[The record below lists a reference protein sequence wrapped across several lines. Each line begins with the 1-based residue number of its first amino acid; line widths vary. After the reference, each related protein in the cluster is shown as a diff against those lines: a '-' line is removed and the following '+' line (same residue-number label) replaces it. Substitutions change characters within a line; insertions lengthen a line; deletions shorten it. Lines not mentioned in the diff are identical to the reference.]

1 MVQHGQRRAEEMRE
15 SARTV
20 GEAGMAP
27 LMASAIADKQQWVAD
42 LARAGV
48 FADLPPD
55 ARWQDY
61 ADRVLGSVRKEPPER

>member
-1 MVQHGQRRAEEMRE
+1 MRE

-20 GEAGMAP
+20 GEAGMEP
-27 LMASAIADKQQWVAD
+27 LMTSAIADKQQWVAD

-48 FADLPPD
+48 FADLPQD

-61 ADRVLGSVRKEPPER
+61 ADRVLGSVRKAPPND